1 MSKKSF
7 GPSTILVII
16 GLLFIAAVG
25 FRTISTPEIWTHLA
39 QGRTNAPISYLSFDS
54 AVNTTWLYDK
64 LAYTAWNI
72 GGANLLILLNIT
84 GLLAAFILLMQV
96 AKKWGGELSQ
106 GFALLIAGHLMFQTM
121 DVGPQVVM
129 ILFLAL
135 FIYVLNTSS
144 KTAVLFGALIPLQIV
159 WTNMHGSFLYGPLLA
174 GLAALQV
181 AQQSKGPAGRSK
193 KGPAI
198 PSATYGMLA
207 ILLLIA
213 TVANPSFFEL
223 HAQVLANLK
232 SPAPSYWSSLFI
244 EYFQIPALK
253 PLILFV
259 MVLGAGGLITLK
271 KKLPIMLTTLAIYGA
286 FLVWTSPQMAIL
298 FAVLSFPFVVLSLK
312 AISEYIRGSL
322 EHVLG
327 SQAKLLVPATSVVF
341 VLLVALS
348 LIPIVSNCAYAKT
361 ASASNFGLGIQEE
374 LYPANIETLINDP
387 AFPAAE
393 KTINL
398 AADGGYLAFK
408 YNRKVFIDYRPGR
421 YEKDLLIEL
430 NDMLLGSKEAY
441 DSITDEFRPEA
452 FIINTLSPSAAQG
465 IVTLLAQRIWK
476 LAYFDGTTA
485 ILILNKESFAPVLN
499 NKQAQEAGLARLE
512 KARAD
517 YAAKSGSCSAGNP
530 AELIGSG
537 KVFLALNRP
546 QEAEAIF
553 TLLLQSNK
561 NIPGAW
567 IGLGNS
573 QLLMKNF
580 DGAIDSLKA
589 ATKVSPNSIQAWISY
604 ANAYQMKAKYT
615 EDAVQR
621 AELRNEAQMA
631 VDEAKEIAERSRKDL
646 PEETAPVPEIEVEIE
661 VPEQSLEDIMVP
673 IN

>member
-16 GLLFIAAVG
+16 GLLFIAAIG

-39 QGRTNAPISYLSFDS
+39 QGRTNAPISYLPFDS

-84 GLLAAFILLMQV
+84 GLLAAFILLLQV

-106 GFALLIAGHLMFQTM
+106 GFALLIAGHLIFQTV

-129 ILFLAL
+129 MLFLAL
-135 FIYVLNTSS
+135 FIYLLNTSS

-159 WTNMHGSFLYGPLLA
+159 WTNMHGSFIYGPLLA
-174 GLAALQV
+174 GLAALQA
-181 AQQSKGPAGRSK
+181 AQQRKGPAGRSK
-193 KGPAI
+193 KGPAV
-198 PSATYGMLA
+198 PAATYAMLA
-207 ILLLIA
+207 GILLIA

-223 HAQVLANLK
+223 HAQVIANIK
-232 SPAPSYWSSLFI
+232 SPVPAYWSSLFI

-253 PLILFV
+253 PLILFI

-271 KKLPIMLTTLAIYGA
+271 KKLPIMLTTMAIYGA

-312 AISEYIRGSL
+312 AISEYIHGSL
-322 EHVLG
+322 EHMLG
-327 SQAKLLVPATSVVF
+327 SQAKLLIPATSGVF
-341 VLLVALS
+341 VLLVVLS
-348 LIPIVSNCAYAKT
+348 LIPVASNCAYAKT
-361 ASASNFGLGIQEE
+361 ASASNFGLGVQEE
-374 LYPANIETLINDP
+374 LYPDNIEALINDP

-408 YNRKVFIDYRPGR
+408 YNRKIFIDYRPGR
-421 YEKDLLIEL
+421 YDKDLLIEL
-430 NDMLLGSKEAY
+430 NDMLMGSKQAY
-441 DSITDEFRPEA
+441 DSITETYRPEA
-452 FIINTLSPSAAQG
+452 FIINTLSPPSAQG
-465 IVTLLAQRIWK
+465 IVTLLAQDVWK

-485 ILILNKESFAPVLN
+485 ILILNKESFAPVFE
-499 NKQAQEAGLARLE
+499 NKQAQAAGLAKLE

-517 YAAKSGSCSAGNP
+517 YAVKTGSCSAGNP
-530 AELIGSG
+530 AELIGSS
-537 KVFLALNRP
+537 KVFLAFNRP
-546 QEAEAIF
+546 QEAAAIF
-553 TLLLQSNK
+553 ALLLKRN
-561 NIPGAW
+561 NDIPAAW

-580 DGAIDSLKA
+580 DGAINSLNTAK
-589 ATKVSPNSIQAWISY
+589 KVAPNSIQAWISY
-604 ANAYQMKAKYT
+604 ANACQMKSNYI
-615 EDAVQR
+615 EDDGQR
-621 AELRNEAQMA
+621 AELKNEVQLA
-631 VDEAKEIAERSRKDL
+631 VAKAKEIAERSRKDL
-646 PEETAPVPEIEVEIE
+646 PEEAIPVPESEVET
-661 VPEQSLEDIMVP
+661 PEQSLEDITVP

>member
-7 GPSTILVII
+7 GPSSILVII

-39 QGRTNAPISYLSFDS
+39 QGGTNADISYLPLDG

-64 LAYTAWNI
+64 LVLTAWNI
-72 GGANLLILLNIT
+72 GGANLLILLNIA
-84 GLLAAFILLMQV
+84 GVLAAFILLLQV

-106 GFALLIAGHLMFQTM
+106 GFALLIAGHLMFQTL

-129 ILFLAL
+129 MLFLAL
-135 FIYVLNTSS
+135 FIYMLNTSS

-159 WTNMHGSFLYGPLLA
+159 WTNMHGSFIYGPLLA
-174 GLAALQV
+174 GLFAIQASR
-181 AQQSKGPAGRSK
+181 QSKGPAGRSK
-193 KGPAI
+193 KGQGIPA
-198 PSATYGMLA
+198 STYTMLA
-207 ILLLIA
+207 VLLLIA
-213 TVANPSFFEL
+213 TVANPSFFKL
-223 HAQVLANLK
+223 HAQVIANIQ

-253 PLILFV
+253 PLILFI

-271 KKLPIMLTTLAIYGA
+271 KKLPIMLTTLAIYGV

-312 AISEYIRGSL
+312 AISEYIHGSL
-322 EHVLG
+322 EHMLG

-341 VLLVALS
+341 VLLVVLS

-374 LYPANIETLINDP
+374 LYPNDIEALINDP

-408 YNRKVFIDYRPGR
+408 YNRKIFIDYRPGR
-421 YEKDLLIEL
+421 YDKDLLVEL
-430 NDMLLGSKEAY
+430 NDMLMGSKQAY
-441 DSITDEFRPEA
+441 DSIYETYRPEA
-452 FIINTLSPSAAQG
+452 FIINTLSPPAAQG

-485 ILILNKESFAPVLN
+485 ILILNKESFAPVLE
-499 NKQAQEAGLARLE
+499 NKQAQAAGLAKLE

-517 YAAKSGSCSAGNP
+517 YAANAGSCSAGNP

-537 KVFLALNRP
+537 KVFLAFNRP
-546 QEAEAIF
+546 KEAEAIF
-553 TLLLQSNK
+553 YLLLKSNN
-561 NIPGAW
+561 NIPAAW

-580 DGAIDSLKA
+580 DGAIDSLQT
-589 ATKVSPNSIQAWISY
+589 ATKISPNSIQAWISY
-604 ANAYQMKAKYT
+604 ANACQMKSKYI
-615 EDAVQR
+615 EDAGQR
-621 AELRNEAQMA
+621 AELKNEVQMA
-631 VDEAKEIAERSRKDL
+631 IAKAEEIAERSSQDL
-646 PEETAPVPEIEVEIE
+646 PEETTPVPESEMDASEL
-661 VPEQSLEDIMVP
+661 SLEDITAP